1 MKKAKILIPL
11 MISFVLILAVASYA
25 QQPTKI
31 AIVNSM
37 VAFQNSIEG
46 KKATQQMQER
56 DTNVKGNIQKLDDA
70 IRVME
75 NRLTTG
81 RLTMTQ
87 EALMSLQA
95 DIDKKTTERKRY
107 EEDATRD
114 FTQFRDNL
122 IQRIRDEMVTIIKAL
137 RKEKGYDLVLDLT
150 TSGIVDFDPTTD
162 ITEEVVKRYD
172 AAKAAVPPVK
182 K

>member
-11 MISFVLILAVASYA
+11 MISFMLILAVGSYA
-25 QQPTKI
+25 QQPTKM

-37 VAFQNSIEG
+37 KAFEASVEG

-56 DTNVKGNIQKLDDA
+56 DTKVKGDIQKMDDA

-75 NRLTTG
+75 NRLSTG

-114 FTQFRDNL
+114 FQQFQQNL
-122 IQRIRDEMVTIIKAL
+122 IQRIRSEMVTIIQGL
-137 RKEKGYDLVLDLT
+137 RKEKGYDLILDLA
-150 TSGIVDFDPTTD
+150 TSGIVDFDPTID

-172 AAKAAVPPVK
+172 AVKAAVPPVK